1 MVPDMKLGEI
11 EKKNE
16 KKMKKTTPKNT
27 DVRLGDFDHV
37 KDSVTKLRTESA
49 VKKIELSKILE
60 HPQNKNLFSMEQED
74 VERLAR
80 NIMERGFVGCI
91 LVYSNRQERGTYTIF
106 SGHKRFHAVKYL
118 WEMYGQ
124 EKNSLEIKKKEGKI
138 TQKENKRLEELANI
152 HNTIPVYVQD
162 LNPDMTEKDIVK
174 DLIASNTYNRVLKR
188 WDYGNLIAYLYA
200 EHKTEKRTKG
210 RFIDNCAEIVGLHAN
225 TIYRY
230 LAVNRLGK
238 KFMHLAYDNENFPY
252 TGLANSEMIRKNELL
267 KEELYRRLIVARGF
281 ARGNLDEFTTYF
293 TMTEDDWDSNKI
305 IPIYES
311 ECEIQK
317 GQIEKIVYELNDPNL
332 DQIPDA
338 AAMPK
343 NKFIEV
349 LNDILLK
356 NSNSQQDIYREILM
370 RSGYSDIA
378 ENILTSDPADI
389 ACQHQKNTPSIDNPA
404 IELKPH
410 APFSPKSLRRTF
422 LKMQKQTEQIV
433 DAGIRQKSK
442 ADTEN
447 IEDLKQIIDT
457 LEASISKIKKIL
469 PNEE

>member
-1 MVPDMKLGEI
+1 MKLGEI

-16 KKMKKTTPKNT
+16 EKTKKPGKKNS
-27 DVRLGDFDHV
+27 DIRLKDFDHV
-37 KDSVTKLRTESA
+37 RDSVTKLRTESI
-49 VKKIELSKILE
+49 VKRLELSKIGE
-60 HPQNKNLFSMEQED
+60 HPQNKKLFSMDSED

-106 SGHKRFHAVKYL
+106 SGHKRYHAVKYL

-124 EKNSLEIKKKEGKI
+124 EKTSLENKRNEKKL
-138 TQKENKRLEELANI
+138 TQKEKKRLEELANV

-162 LNPDMTEKDIVK
+162 LNPDMTDKDIVK

-200 EHKTEKRTKG
+200 EHTAEKKGKG

-238 KFMHLAYDNENFPY
+238 KFMHLAYDNEDFPY

-267 KEELYRRLIVARGF
+267 KEELYRRLVVARGF
-281 ARGNLDEFTTYF
+281 ARGNLEEFAAYLTI
-293 TMTEDDWDSNKI
+293 TEDFWDSNKM
-305 IPIYES
+305 PLYES

-317 GQIEKIVYELNDPNL
+317 GQIEKIVYELNDPSL
-332 DQIPDA
+332 GQTQETA
-338 AAMPK
+338 SMPK
-343 NKFIEV
+343 SKFAEV
-349 LNDILLK
+349 LKDILSK
-356 NSNSQQDIYREILM
+356 NSSLQQDICREMLA
-370 RSGYSDIA
+370 SAGYPDIA
-378 ENILTSDPADI
+378 EAIFTPGHTDMTCPEETPAM
-389 ACQHQKNTPSIDNPA
+389 DNPDL
-404 IELKPH
+404 ELKPH

-422 LKMQKQTEQIV
+422 LKMQKQAEQIIGS
-433 DAGIRQKSK
+433 GIRQKTK
-442 ADTEN
+442 NDAEN
-447 IEDLKQIIDT
+447 MEDLKQIIDT
-457 LEASISKIKKIL
+457 LESSIAEIRKLL
-469 PNEE
+469 PEKQG

>member
-1 MVPDMKLGEI
+1 MKLGEI

-16 KKMKKTTPKNT
+16 KKMKKTTAKNT

-49 VKKIELSKILE
+49 VKKIDLSKILE
-60 HPQNKNLFSMEQED
+60 HPQNKNLFSMDKED

-124 EKNSLEIKKKEGKI
+124 EKNSLQIKKKEGKI

-152 HNTIPVYVQD
+152 HNTIPVYIQD
-162 LNPDMTEKDIVK
+162 LNPEMTDNDIVK

-200 EHKTEKRTKG
+200 EHQTEKRTKG
-210 RFIDNCAEIVGLHAN
+210 RFIDNCAEIIGLHAN

-267 KEELYRRLIVARGF
+267 KEELYRRLIIARGF

-293 TMTEDDWDSNKI
+293 TITEDDWDNNEI

-311 ECEIQK
+311 ESEIQK

-338 AAMPK
+338 ADMPK

-356 NSNSQQDIYREILM
+356 NNNTQQDIYREILVM
-370 RSGYSDIA
+370 SGYSDIA
-378 ENILTSDPADI
+378 EHILTSGHTET
-389 ACQHQKNTPSIDNPA
+389 CQQQKKTPNIDNPA
-404 IELKPH
+404 AELKPH
-410 APFSPKSLRRTF
+410 TPFSPKSLRRTF
-422 LKMQKQTEQIV
+422 LKMQKQAEQIV
-433 DAGIRQKSK
+433 DSGIRQKSK
-442 ADTEN
+442 KDAEN

-457 LEASISKIKKIL
+457 LEASITEIKKLL
-469 PNEE
+469 PKEE